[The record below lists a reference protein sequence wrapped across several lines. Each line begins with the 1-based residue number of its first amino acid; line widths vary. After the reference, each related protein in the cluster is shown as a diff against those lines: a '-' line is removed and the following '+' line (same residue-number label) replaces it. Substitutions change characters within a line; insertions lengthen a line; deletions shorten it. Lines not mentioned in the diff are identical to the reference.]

1 MPAAEIALIPP
12 RPDQLPLIRSY
23 LAQLAQDEG
32 VPKANAGDDF
42 LATTLFGP
50 TPAAIAHLVHRGPGL
65 PCGLTI
71 HSWKWGAFSGV
82 MDMYLH
88 VLVIDPASRGLGIGR
103 AVMDKLLYIASA
115 HGASRLELLTTR
127 DNAGAGAFYDALG
140 LAQASHMVVRRRSC
154 AS

>member
-1 MPAAEIALIPP
+1 MPFAEIALVPP
-12 RPDQLPLIRSY
+12 RPDQMPLIRSY
-23 LAQLAQDEG
+23 LAQLARDEG

-42 LATTLFGP
+42 LAGTLFGP
-50 TPAAIAHLVHRGPGL
+50 NPAAIAHLVHCGPDR

-88 VLVIDPASRGLGIGR
+88 VLVIDPASRGLGVGR
-103 AVMDKLLYIASA
+103 AVMSRLLDIAAA

-140 LAQASHMVVRRRSC
+140 LAQVPQMVVRRRSC
-154 AS
+154 AT